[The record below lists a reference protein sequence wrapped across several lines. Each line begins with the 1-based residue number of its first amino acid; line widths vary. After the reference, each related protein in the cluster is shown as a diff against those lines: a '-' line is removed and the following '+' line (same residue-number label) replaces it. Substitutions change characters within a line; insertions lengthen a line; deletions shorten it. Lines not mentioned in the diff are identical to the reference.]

1 MEERTVS
8 ETTTIRNA
16 ELKNVTREAVLGA
29 IAECDRVGMESFLT
43 SHGYRP
49 SLKYQLRHKGKS
61 YPSKAILGVAAGLR
75 SSEFFGGAEH
85 VVKHLTRLG
94 FQVREGRRV
103 VTALGLLNLAKERAS
118 EARET
123 FELPELPVEPV
134 SFFASGT
141 NRTGEIR
148 GMASVGQDVG
158 VVAHEI
164 VGRAPAE
171 KELHALAGTDINVF
185 VDSGAFSEVEITKD
199 GIKTVD
205 PITPERWQ
213 SIFALYDRLAET
225 LGPQAF
231 LVAPDKIGDQDETLR
246 RLETYRGRLAALAA
260 KGARILV
267 PVQKGALSQA
277 QFAAKVEELLA
288 GIAWQPALPCKKSA
302 TTPAECA
309 AFVREFTKPGRYVHL
324 LGLGPT
330 NPKAAAYLAA
340 FVDSGVTVSLDACW
354 ITANVGRENDGA
366 NGKSKRPARRYTVA
380 QRIAK
385 AALGA
390 LSGAVSFLKNAW
402 RELALILSFGHA
414 SVLCTEGGEE

>member
-1 MEERTVS
+1 M
-8 ETTTIRNA
+8 TTIRNS

-29 IAECDRVGMESFLT
+29 IEECRSLGVQAFLEK
-43 SHGYRP
+43 HGY
-49 SLKYQLRHKGKS
+49 G
-61 YPSKAILGVAAGLR
+61 PSKTFQIRYQGQSFPMKAIMGVAAGLR
-75 SSEFFGGAEH
+75 HDEFFSGAEH
-85 VVKHLTRLG
+85 LVKHVTRCG
-94 FQVREGRRV
+94 FQVRQGRRV

-148 GMASVGQDVG
+148 GMAAVGQDVG
-158 VVAHEI
+158 VVAGEI
-164 VGRAPAE
+164 VGREPAE

-199 GIKTVD
+199 GIRTVD
-205 PITPERWQ
+205 PITPARWE
-213 SIFALYDRLAET
+213 SIFALYDRLAAT

-267 PVQKGALSQA
+267 PVQKGALTQA
-277 QFAAKVEELLA
+277 AFAAKVEELLA

-309 AFVREFTKPGRYVHL
+309 AFVREFAKPGRHVHL

-330 NPKAAAYLAA
+330 NPKAPEYLRA

-354 ITANVGRENDGA
+354 ITANVGRENDGT
-366 NGKSKRPARRYTVA
+366 NGKSKRPARRYTIA

-385 AALGA
+385 TALGA
-390 LSGAVSFLKNAW
+390 VSGALAFLKNAW
-402 RELALILSFGHA
+402 RELALILSFGTA
-414 SVLCTEGGEE
+414 SVLCMEGFDE